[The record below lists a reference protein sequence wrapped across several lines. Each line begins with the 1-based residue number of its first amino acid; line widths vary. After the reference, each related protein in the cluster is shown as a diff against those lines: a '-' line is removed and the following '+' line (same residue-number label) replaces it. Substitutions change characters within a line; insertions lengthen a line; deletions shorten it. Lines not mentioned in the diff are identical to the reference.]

1 MEQKRIGRYEIIDE
15 LGRGGMA
22 TVYRANDP
30 RFEREVALKVLPRE
44 LLHDPQFKVRFE
56 REAKTIAMLEHPFIV
71 PVYDFGE
78 EDGQP
83 YFVMRYMTGG
93 SLADRIREHGTLT
106 VAQAARIMEGL
117 CSALDEAHKKG
128 IIHRDLK
135 PANILFDR
143 AGEPCVSDFGI
154 AKITQSQTNVTA
166 GAMIGTPAYMSPE
179 QAQGETV
186 DARSDIYALGIILFE
201 MLTGRQPY
209 EADTPMGVAVKHITE
224 PVPHILDIRPD
235 LPPGIE
241 TIIEKAMAKDRE
253 ARFQT
258 AGEFSAALTAVAH
271 GMSGEE
277 AIETAASITGAG
289 ADKTYVQA
297 AKTRIGTRPITQP
310 GGRAPS
316 QPVSQ
321 PVGQPAAQPAPK
333 KTPAWLWAVIGV
345 VALCLVGG
353 IGVGGFLLSNLPGGE
368 SPTVVVIPTFT
379 ATAQPV
385 VVEAPTATPEPT
397 QPVVIAETPTAEAA
411 SPTPEPATQT
421 VAIGGA
427 DMMAFLRNNDIWIVP
442 IAGGDPQQLTIDR
455 AAKSNLQWLP
465 DGKTLLYTTGT
476 SVRTVNIET
485 QVENIIAAFPS
496 AQYLDEFR
504 VSPDGKQ
511 VAISLNRELFV
522 VPFDIANFSQIDRKS
537 RLLGLD
543 YCIFFD
549 KLAVKNVRWSP
560 DGKRLAVK
568 FLAPKDGQFADT
580 IRVVDISRCREI
592 DPPPRVGVE
601 FPGPFFGFA
610 NVMVNYSWDGESLF
624 FFNSNVRNDGFGDI
638 GFFNAE
644 TRKFR
649 KIAPIENT
657 CCYRDVTWSPDGRY
671 VAFAFQDVRL
681 GANSP
686 IKIYYVDFASL
697 TAGGVLTPLPLPQDF
712 FTNLREQVSIAL
724 RPAQP

>member
-1 MEQKRIGRYEIIDE
+1 MEQKKIGRYEIIDE

-44 LLHDPQFKVRFE
+44 LLHDPQFRVRFE

-93 SLADRIREHGTLT
+93 SLADRIRSTGTLN
-106 VAQAARIMEGL
+106 VAQSARIMDGL
-117 CSALDEAHKKG
+117 CAALDEAHQKG

-166 GAMIGTPAYMSPE
+166 GAMLGTPAYMSPE
-179 QAQGETV
+179 QAQGEKV

-209 EADTPMGVAVKHITE
+209 ESDTPMGVAVKHITE
-224 PVPHILDIRPD
+224 PVPHILDLNPE
-235 LPPGIE
+235 LPPGVE
-241 TIIEKAMAKDRE
+241 AIIEKAMAKDRD

-258 AGEFSAALTAVAH
+258 AGEFSAALTAVAQ
-271 GMSGEE
+271 GMGGQE
-277 AIETAASITGAG
+277 ALETAANVTGIHKD
-289 ADKTYVQA
+289 DKTYVQA
-297 AKTRIGTRPITQP
+297 AKTRIGTRPVAQAGARQTVPPQP
-310 GGRAPS
+310 
-316 QPVSQ
+316 
-321 PVGQPAAQPAPK
+321 QPAPK
-333 KTPAWLWAVIGV
+333 KAPVWLWGIVAVVLLCMAGGVVLGAQMVGGLLGQPTQPLAQNTPA
-345 VALCLVGG
+345 
-353 IGVGGFLLSNLPGGE
+353 P
-368 SPTVVVIPTFT
+368 SPTEVMAA
-379 ATAQPV
+379 ATEV
-385 VVEAPTATPEPT
+385 PTATPEPT
-397 QPVVIAETPTAEAA
+397 QPVVAAE
-411 SPTPEPATQT
+411 SPTPEPASPTPVQT
-421 VAIGGA
+421 ATAPVIGGA
-427 DMMAFLRNNDIWIVP
+427 DMIAFLRNNDVWIMP
-442 IAGGDPQQLTIDR
+442 ITGGDPQQMTIDR

-504 VSPDGKQ
+504 ISPDGAQ
-511 VAISLNRELFV
+511 VAISLNRELYV
-522 VPFDIANFSQIDRKS
+522 VPFDIANFNQIDRKS
-537 RLLGLD
+537 RLLDLD
-543 YCIFFD
+543 YCIFFN

-560 DGKRLAVK
+560 DGKRLALK

-580 IRVVDISRCREI
+580 IRVVDISRCRDI
-592 DPPPRVGVE
+592 DPPRVGVE
-601 FPGPFFGFA
+601 FPGSFFGFA
-610 NVMVNYSWDGESLF
+610 NVMVNYSWDGESLY

-638 GFFNAE
+638 GFFNGE
-644 TRKFR
+644 TRKFQ

-681 GANSP
+681 GASSP
-686 IKIYYVDFASL
+686 IQIYYVDYSSL
-697 TAGGVLTPLPLPQDF
+697 TAGGVLTPLPLPEGF
-712 FTNLREQVSIAL
+712 FADLREQVNIAL
-724 RPAQP
+724 RAAQP

>member
-1 MEQKRIGRYEIIDE
+1 MEQKKIGRYEIIDE

-44 LLHDPQFKVRFE
+44 LLHDPQFRVRFE

-93 SLADRIREHGTLT
+93 SLADRIRSTGTLN
-106 VAQAARIMEGL
+106 VAQSARIMDGL
-117 CSALDEAHKKG
+117 CAALDEAHQKG

-166 GAMIGTPAYMSPE
+166 GAMLGTPAYMSPE
-179 QAQGETV
+179 QAQGEKV

-209 EADTPMGVAVKHITE
+209 ESDTPMGVAVKHITE
-224 PVPHILDIRPD
+224 PVPHILDLNPE
-235 LPPGIE
+235 LPPGVE
-241 TIIEKAMAKDRE
+241 AIIEKAMAKDRD

-258 AGEFSAALTAVAH
+258 AGEFSAALTAVAQ
-271 GMSGEE
+271 GMGGQE
-277 AIETAASITGAG
+277 ALETAANVTGIHKD
-289 ADKTYVQA
+289 DKTYVQA
-297 AKTRIGTRPITQP
+297 AKTRIGTRPVAQAGARQTVPPQP
-310 GGRAPS
+310 
-316 QPVSQ
+316 
-321 PVGQPAAQPAPK
+321 QPAPK
-333 KTPAWLWAVIGV
+333 KAPVWLWGIVAVVLLCMAGGVVLGAQMVGGLLGQPTQPLAQNTPA
-345 VALCLVGG
+345 
-353 IGVGGFLLSNLPGGE
+353 P
-368 SPTVVVIPTFT
+368 SPTEVMAA
-379 ATAQPV
+379 AT
-385 VVEAPTATPEPT
+385 EAPTATPEPT
-397 QPVVIAETPTAEAA
+397 QPVVAAE
-411 SPTPEPATQT
+411 SPTPEPASPTPVQT
-421 VAIGGA
+421 ATAPVIGGA
-427 DMMAFLRNNDIWIVP
+427 DMIAFLRNNDVWIMP
-442 IAGGDPQQLTIDR
+442 ITGGDPQQMTIDR

-504 VSPDGKQ
+504 ISPDGAQ
-511 VAISLNRELFV
+511 VAISLNRELYV
-522 VPFDIANFSQIDRKS
+522 VPFDIANFNQVDRKS
-537 RLLGLD
+537 RLLDLD
-543 YCIFFD
+543 YCIFFN

-560 DGKRLAVK
+560 DGKRLALK

-580 IRVVDISRCREI
+580 IRVVDISRCRDI
-592 DPPPRVGVE
+592 DPPRVGVE
-601 FPGPFFGFA
+601 FPGSFFGFA
-610 NVMVNYSWDGESLF
+610 NVMVNYSWDGESLY

-638 GFFNAE
+638 GFFNGE
-644 TRKFR
+644 TRKFQ

-681 GANSP
+681 GASSP
-686 IKIYYVDFASL
+686 IQIYYVDYSSL
-697 TAGGVLTPLPLPQDF
+697 TAGGVLTPLPLPEGF
-712 FTNLREQVSIAL
+712 FADLREQVNIAL
-724 RPAQP
+724 RAAQP

>member
-1 MEQKRIGRYEIIDE
+1 MEQKKIGRYEIIDE

-44 LLHDPQFKVRFE
+44 LLHDPQFRVRFE

-93 SLADRIREHGTLT
+93 SLADRIRSTGTLN
-106 VAQAARIMEGL
+106 VAQSARIMDGL
-117 CSALDEAHKKG
+117 CAALDEAHQKG

-166 GAMIGTPAYMSPE
+166 GAMLGTPAYMSPE
-179 QAQGETV
+179 QAQGEKV

-209 EADTPMGVAVKHITE
+209 ESDTPMGVAVKHITE
-224 PVPHILDIRPD
+224 PVPHILDLNPE
-235 LPPGIE
+235 LPPGVE
-241 TIIEKAMAKDRE
+241 AIIEKAMAKDRD

-258 AGEFSAALTAVAH
+258 AGEFSAALTAVAQ
-271 GMSGEE
+271 GMGGQE
-277 AIETAASITGAG
+277 ALETAANVTGIHKD
-289 ADKTYVQA
+289 DKTYVQA
-297 AKTRIGTRPITQP
+297 AKTRIGTRPVAQAGARQTVPPQP
-310 GGRAPS
+310 
-316 QPVSQ
+316 
-321 PVGQPAAQPAPK
+321 QPAPK
-333 KTPAWLWAVIGV
+333 KAPVWLWGIVAVVLLCMAGGVVLGAQMVGGLLGQPTQPLAQNTPA
-345 VALCLVGG
+345 
-353 IGVGGFLLSNLPGGE
+353 P
-368 SPTVVVIPTFT
+368 SPTEAMAA
-379 ATAQPV
+379 AT
-385 VVEAPTATPEPT
+385 EAPTATPEPT
-397 QPVVIAETPTAEAA
+397 QPVVAAE
-411 SPTPEPATQT
+411 SPTPEPASPTPAQAAT
-421 VAIGGA
+421 APVIGGA
-427 DMMAFLRNNDIWIVP
+427 DMIAFLRNNDVWIMP
-442 IAGGDPQQLTIDR
+442 ITGGDPQQMTIDR

-504 VSPDGKQ
+504 ISPDGAQ
-511 VAISLNRELFV
+511 VAISLNRELYV
-522 VPFDIANFSQIDRKS
+522 VPFDIANFNQVDRKS
-537 RLLGLD
+537 RLLDLD
-543 YCIFFD
+543 YCIFFN

-560 DGKRLAVK
+560 DGKRLALK

-580 IRVVDISRCREI
+580 IRVVDISRCRDI
-592 DPPPRVGVE
+592 DPPRVGVE
-601 FPGPFFGFA
+601 FPGSFFGFA
-610 NVMVNYSWDGESLF
+610 NVMVNYSWDGESLY

-638 GFFNAE
+638 GFFNGE
-644 TRKFR
+644 TRKFQ

-681 GANSP
+681 GASSP
-686 IKIYYVDFASL
+686 IQIYYVDYSSL
-697 TAGGVLTPLPLPQDF
+697 TAGGVLTPLPLPEGF
-712 FTNLREQVSIAL
+712 FADLREQVNIAL
-724 RPAQP
+724 RAAQP